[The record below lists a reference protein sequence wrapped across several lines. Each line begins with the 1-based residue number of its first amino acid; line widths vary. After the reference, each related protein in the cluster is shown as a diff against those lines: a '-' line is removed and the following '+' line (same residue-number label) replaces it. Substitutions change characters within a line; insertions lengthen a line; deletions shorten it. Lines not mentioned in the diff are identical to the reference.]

1 MPMPFCMDDLRL
13 TTPTVV
19 QNGNSHFTRIL
30 VDDSPLYF
38 QTPRCDTKQGI
49 VTTTAKKTY
58 YDLIL
63 DSNSETSHTTKEF
76 TAFVEWI
83 QTLEDAIIKLLH
95 TNGKLWF
102 RDPLSEDD
110 IRALFTSPLKP
121 LKGGSQLSLRIN
133 VPTSVTRALQYACT
147 VFDENEKLVHLN
159 YITPEHQLISI
170 IEVLGVR
177 FTSSSFHL
185 DLASK
190 QIAVVTNQPLFQTC
204 VIKKDIDQFPIQT
217 PAPIL
222 TPTSGLK
229 KNESLLVPVDSISN
243 SQPTEEL
250 KSITDADI
258 KITLTEKDDIVH
270 IHDPLQVYYS
280 LYKAALKRAKE
291 AKRQSIQAFLDAK
304 NIKNTYN
311 LDVYDDEISDDND
324 DTEHNDSGRIDDRNN
339 KSEIFSNSND
349 DNHSENHSEN
359 DIENDS
365 KNDSKNDN
373 DNHNDAEKN
382 KNFGSES
389 EYESDASETLGKPPI
404 RIIGNQNVTI
414 KVEEIFS

>member
-1 MPMPFCMDDLRL
+1 MEKQRIHIIGMPISMDALRL

-30 VDDSPLYF
+30 FDDSPLYF

-49 VTTTAKKTY
+49 VTTTTKKTY

-76 TAFVEWI
+76 TAFVDWI
-83 QTLEDAIIKLLH
+83 QTLEDAVVKLLH

-110 IRALFTSPLKP
+110 IRGLFTSPLKP
-121 LKGGSQLSLRIN
+121 LKGGSQLALRIN

-159 YITPEHQLISI
+159 YVTPEHQLISI

-204 VIKKDIDQFPIQT
+204 IIKKDIGLLDTHLNPPVMKKKDTSSPEASSNLHVEVEEIKS
-217 PAPIL
+217 L
-222 TPTSGLK
+222 T
-229 KNESLLVPVDSISN
+229 E
-243 SQPTEEL
+243 
-250 KSITDADI
+250 ADI
-258 KITLTEKDDIVH
+258 KLTSDGKEQDIVH
-270 IHDPLQVYYS
+270 IHDPMQVYYS
-280 LYKAALKRAKE
+280 LYKAALKRARE
-291 AKRQSIQAFLDAK
+291 AKRESIQAFLDAK

-311 LDVYDDEISDDND
+311 LDIYDHEVSDDDDDND
-324 DTEHNDSGRIDDRNN
+324 
-339 KSEIFSNSND
+339 EIVHGD
-349 DNHSENHSEN
+349 DNTPVSDNEPEN
-359 DIENDS
+359 DTVSANSCEDEF
-365 KNDSKNDN
+365 D
-373 DNHNDAEKN
+373 
-382 KNFGSES
+382 
-389 EYESDASETLGKPPI
+389 ESDASDALGKPPI
-404 RIIGNQNVTI
+404 HIIGNQNVTI
-414 KVEEIFS
+414 QVEEILN

>member
-1 MPMPFCMDDLRL
+1 MEKQRIHIIGMPISMDALRL

-30 VDDSPLYF
+30 FDDSPLYF

-49 VTTTAKKTY
+49 VTTTTKKTY

-63 DSNSETSHTTKEF
+63 DSNSETSHTPKEF

-83 QTLEDAIIKLLH
+83 QALEDTIVKLLH

-110 IRALFTSPLKP
+110 IRGLFTSPLKP

-133 VPTSVTRALQYACT
+133 IPTSVTRALQYACT

-204 VIKKDIDQFPIQT
+204 IIKKDIELLDTQSDT
-217 PAPIL
+217 PVVK
-222 TPTSGLK
+222 K
-229 KNESLLVPVDSISN
+229 KNQLLQNPGSYHTTSETSSKLHVEVEGVKSL
-243 SQPTEEL
+243 
-250 KSITDADI
+250 TDADI
-258 KITLTEKDDIVH
+258 KITSDGKEEDTVR
-270 IHDPLQVYYS
+270 IHDPMQVYYS
-280 LYKAALKRAKE
+280 LYKAALKRARE
-291 AKRQSIQAFLDAK
+291 AKRESIQAFLDAK

-311 LDVYDDEISDDND
+311 LDIYDHEVSDDDDDDGDEHAHDHDNTPFSDDDLETDTVSTNSCDDDERD
-324 DTEHNDSGRIDDRNN
+324 
-339 KSEIFSNSND
+339 
-349 DNHSENHSEN
+349 
-359 DIENDS
+359 
-365 KNDSKNDN
+365 
-373 DNHNDAEKN
+373 
-382 KNFGSES
+382 
-389 EYESDASETLGKPPI
+389 ESDASETLGKPPI
-404 RIIGNQNVTI
+404 RILGNQNVTI
-414 KVEEIFS
+414 QVEEILS